1 VSFAKKLEELRLNV
15 DRIGSVH
22 GRSSTIE
29 EPQLDD
35 RGAAHALEGLKHLLT
50 R

>member
-29 EPQLDD
+29 EL
-35 RGAAHALEGLKHLLT
+35 RKRLKD
-50 R
+50 